1 MNETLAPSKTVPS
14 SVSARLQLILALAF
28 NAIPLAG
35 VTFWGWSAFELIFLY
50 WLENVVIGVRTAL
63 MMLLSA
69 RFNNGVATLGITAFF
84 TVHYGIFCLVHGIF
98 VITMFGNAS
107 GSHEFEFVLPGS
119 AITIG
124 VWAIIAWQSALLL
137 LHVLSGDRTNAMEMM
152 GSPYPRIVVLHLTII
167 GGGFLLM
174 GLNWPQAG
182 IILLAILKT
191 LMDAGIA
198 FFGGKAFSMAR
209 NKAAAAASLP
219 PSRPRP

>member
-1 MNETLAPSKTVPS
+1 MNETLSPSKTVTSP
-14 SVSARLQLILALAF
+14 VSTRLQLILTLAF

-35 VTFWGWSAFELIFLY
+35 VAFWGWSAFELIFLY

-69 RFNNGVATLGITAFF
+69 RFNSEIATLGTTAFF
-84 TVHYGIFCLVHGIF
+84 TVHYGIFCLVHGVF
-98 VITMFGNAS
+98 VMAMFGNAA
-107 GSHEFEFVLPGS
+107 GSHTSEFAPPGS

-152 GSPYPRIVVLHLTII
+152 GSPYPRIIVLHLTIL

-174 GLNWPQAG
+174 WLNWPQAG
-182 IILLAILKT
+182 IVLLAIVKT
-191 LMDAGIA
+191 MMDASIA
-198 FFGGKAFSMAR
+198 FFGGKAFSMAQK
-209 NKAAAAASLP
+209 KAAAAANSP
-219 PSRPRP
+219 PSRLRP